1 MRWESTRETGC
12 CHVTVCRGLY
22 KSIFG
27 RIMSVN
33 GKPAFKALS
42 PLYAFQNGH
51 AHLWCACW
59 QIHDNTPSDPRLNA
73 LRLVK
78 LSCKTHA

>member
-1 MRWESTRETGC
+1 MWTIDCLHPPQHGRR
-12 CHVTVCRGLY
+12 RGLY

-42 PLYAFQNGH
+42 PFYAFQNGH
-51 AHLWCACW
+51 AALWCGRSTRDTDAV
-59 QIHDNTPSDPRLNA
+59 HPLEV
-73 LRLVK
+73 LG
-78 LSCKTHA
+78 

>member
-1 MRWESTRETGC
+1 MIDRCSFCWR
-12 CHVTVCRGLY
+12 RGLY

-42 PLYAFQNGH
+42 PFYAFQNGH
-51 AHLWCACW
+51 AFLWCGPSSVIFDA
-59 QIHDNTPSDPRLNA
+59 IHP
-73 LRLVK
+73 LRL
-78 LSCKTHA
+78 